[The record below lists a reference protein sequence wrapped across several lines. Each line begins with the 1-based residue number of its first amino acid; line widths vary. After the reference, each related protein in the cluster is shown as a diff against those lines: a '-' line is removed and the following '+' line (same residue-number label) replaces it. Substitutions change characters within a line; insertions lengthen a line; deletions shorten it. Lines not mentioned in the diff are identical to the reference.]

1 MLEKLNI
8 EVFSMREIDDLG
20 IKEVWDELF
29 IWNYFSVRAICTTIY
44 LPIIFFKFIV
54 TNKQVARQALKK
66 INPQFSRPLHVSFDI
81 DVLDPSE
88 APATGTPGKS

>member
-1 MLEKLNI
+1 MSYSYGTIFRL
-8 EVFSMREIDDLG
+8 
-20 IKEVWDELF
+20 
-29 IWNYFSVRAICTTIY
+29 ICTTIY